1 MTTGSQGTLNGRQL
15 SVRAFFLFCL
25 LAFLCFLLGGPLL
38 VRDPGQTD
46 PNILT
51 ETNHP
56 RPRLRLVALS
66 EELLQASVIIVQS
79 ASDAVV
85 VHTMSSCKVTQ
96 TSFVHDP
103 AECYS
108 SSLFYGHCRLQAASM
123 LGPLLSQPKTIKA
136 GIESGCPDARL
147 RLNQE
152 FNKLACDASA
162 AHTELQ
168 DLTSEEVHCLLL
180 CLSADG
186 ARLSHQT
193 IGTSTRTHTGRQ
205 KRSNTCQE
213 NQDTLG
219 LRNRI
224 LHASGEVCAASQ
236 APRTLAQLMP
246 STRCRGTG
254 CSVTKPSRQ
263 VGEVASVFDELSRR
277 LLQVKKLVLQSHQ
290 RLPNTM

>member
-213 NQDTLG
+213 NQDTLEDVFEIVSYMQAAKYAL
-219 LRNRI
+219 LRKHLAHWHSLCPARD
-224 LHASGEVCAASQ
+224 AVAQVAA
-236 APRTLAQLMP
+236 
-246 STRCRGTG
+246 
-254 CSVTKPSRQ
+254 
-263 VGEVASVFDELSRR
+263 
-277 LLQVKKLVLQSHQ
+277 
-290 RLPNTM
+290 